1 MRRAFSLG
9 QRWARYP
16 LLSVLVLVAPA
27 SRAQPPSVNA
37 PNSDET
43 PPPSS
48 ETPPTDPMRRI
59 GSISIGKPN
68 AGYLI
73 NGVRMPEGKEWIVG
87 VPDHAWGTDE
97 TIEALVHC
105 IKKVHDE
112 IPDTPPVILGS
123 ISAEHGGPV
132 PPHKSHRTGRD
143 VDIHFFLT
151 KRSPNK
157 WYEDA
162 TADNLD
168 RRRTWALIRTI
179 TTDTDVE
186 MILIDQSVQDLLE
199 EYALGIGE
207 DPTWIEELF
216 HDVRP
221 YSALIRHVP
230 GHTGHMH
237 VRFVS
242 PYSRRR
248 GVELY
253 DQLVE
258 QGHIEPPSRE
268 VAHIVEKGDT
278 LIGIA
283 KRNGTT
289 VAAIQKANDLE
300 STVIKIGQK
309 LTLRERRDVPGARD
323 RVVVPPRR
331 LPPQGTNRDATA
343 ERSRDEAPQA
353 PTEAKPPTKP
363 RAKPRAT
370 GRSSG

>member
-331 LPPQGTNRDATA
+331 LPPQGTNGDATA

-353 PTEAKPPTKP
+353 PTEAKPPTKQ